1 MKIQKLTP
9 FVSFLSGFLMP
20 MAYGQTPS
28 ATARD
33 VISEIIE
40 QAAKETSK
48 SEKPVTLPPGL
59 PRFCTKPEKRGSV
72 TSTKTMGRPRFIM
85 MAVVGVVRL
94 TTRSGRMA
102 TISFAAMLT

>member
-48 SEKPVTLPPGL
+48 SEKPAAQPSSSAAA
-59 PRFCTKPEKRGSV
+59 E
-72 TSTKTMGRPRFIM
+72 
-85 MAVVGVVRL
+85 
-94 TTRSGRMA
+94 TREDEYWCQKLLKASMQKYL
-102 TISFAAMLT
+102 S